1 MPMPVIEPTSSIRK
15 HFELSRLFQS
25 AENRH
30 LHDDELREYE
40 RAMPAFADRA
50 RAAREIAAVE
60 AQVIERV
67 VSEILVNYS
76 FEERHAYARTKCVRD
91 VSGVSA
97 YATLSMLMN
106 DPQWFRDKLLL
117 WLRTILQA
125 LYFPDR
131 EIQKRKALFAVQAD
145 AAPPELA
152 PNQRAIFE
160 TYNKLKVNYK
170 EKLSP
175 ASFALLEP
183 YLQQAIDTLSGS

>member
-1 MPMPVIEPTSSIRK
+1 MGMPVIEATASIRN
-15 HFELSRLFQS
+15 HPELGPLLRA

-30 LHDDELREYE
+30 LTDDELKEYE
-40 RAMPAFADRA
+40 RIMPSFSDRA
-50 RAAREIAAVE
+50 KAARDIARIESAAV
-60 AQVIERV
+60 ERV
-67 VSEILVNYS
+67 VSEILVNYP

-91 VSGVSA
+91 ISGVSA

-131 EIQKRKALFAVQAD
+131 EIQKRKALFSSGSETAT
-145 AAPPELA
+145 PNLE

-160 TYNKLKVNYK
+160 TYSKLKANFK
-170 EKLSP
+170 DKLP
-175 ASFALLEP
+175 PESFAIIEP
-183 YLQQAIDTLSGS
+183 YIQQAIDTLSGS